1 MLKRR
6 EAELVRQVDQL
17 VEPKLKN
24 LAAQRDEIETIQA
37 QLSSCLSFV
46 RESLRTGSQ
55 GEIVKMKKR
64 VVKQIKEIM
73 SKFNADALVPCEV
86 ASVGFVTAPNFS
98 EDCGQVGCVYRQVV
112 APENCNAA
120 GKGLEIA
127 VVNEKAT
134 GKPYVHNI
142 HVDRMTC
149 ELTSEIGTKTVE
161 GNIMKM
167 KDNQYELSYCPT
179 NRGRHQLRIKFDGK
193 HIKAS
198 PFNVT
203 VSLPINKLGTPV
215 MTITGLSCPWGV
227 VVNNKGEIIIAE
239 NEAHCI
245 SVYSQAG
252 EKLRSFGSHGSGKGQ
267 FSEPRGVTVDDDDK
281 YWWLIDLMAAFRSL
295 LQMDSLS

>member
-1 MLKRR
+1 M
-6 EAELVRQVDQL
+6 A
-17 VEPKLKN
+17 
-24 LAAQRDEIETIQA
+24 
-37 QLSSCLSFV
+37 S
-46 RESLRTGSQ
+46 GQ
-55 GEIVKMKKR
+55 G
-64 VVKQIKEIM
+64 
-73 SKFNADALVPCEV
+73 D
-86 ASVGFVTAPNFS
+86 
-98 EDCGQVGCVYRQVV
+98 
-112 APENCNAA
+112 
-120 GKGLEIA
+120 
-127 VVNEKAT
+127 
-134 GKPYVHNI
+134 
-142 HVDRMTC
+142 
-149 ELTSEIGTKTVE
+149 VE
-161 GNIMKM
+161 GNIMKI

-203 VSLPINKLGTPV
+203 VTLPINKLGTPV

-267 FSEPRGVTVDDDDK
+267 FSEPRGVTVDDDDE